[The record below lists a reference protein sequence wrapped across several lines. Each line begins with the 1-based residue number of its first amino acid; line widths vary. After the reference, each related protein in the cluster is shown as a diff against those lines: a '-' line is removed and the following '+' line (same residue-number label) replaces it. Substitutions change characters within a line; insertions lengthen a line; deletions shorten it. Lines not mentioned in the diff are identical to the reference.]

1 MKEFRKNSSQAGKT
15 YSGSL
20 SLDVNPNVQIK
31 VSSDVV
37 KMIFKQQ
44 EETQITLNYSFEL
57 KNEYEGDENE
67 PLGLYSYDESKNEF
81 SFTFEEMELLE
92 RNKHH
97 YLEFSIP
104 SSSVIE
110 ASAELA
116 PIEINGIEGKVV
128 LNNENSSLLIADS
141 KLEGQIE
148 NENGLIEIK
157 NSVINLEIQN
167 ENGPI
172 TIKSCEGNELKVTC
186 ENGPIRLNE
195 ISFANIEVQSE
206 NGPVVCELINVETSN
221 ISIKSEN
228 GPVKVIIPENI
239 PFNLQAKTENAPIRT
254 KQSSSTGGEN
264 CITMNNSDAKV
275 FINIETENG
284 PISVIHDNQL
294 NIKALEKEL
303 KKTSEFI
310 VNITKDIDVNEL
322 KNNINESVVKIKTM
336 IDTGFDKGKTE
347 FNSHFDK
354 VFSNI
359 DKQDVDDFKKNI
371 IGKKDEMLKSLK
383 TAFSKLKNLE
393 VNVSTPD
400 SSKKKSVNDENKEQ
414 SRLKILELLEKGVIS
429 AEEAEKLLKAI
440 DA

>member
-20 SLDVNPNVQIK
+20 SLDVDPNVQIK

-37 KMIFKQQ
+37 KVIFIQQ
-44 EETQITLNYSFEL
+44 EESQITLNYSFEL

-67 PLGLYSYDESKNEF
+67 PLGHYSYDDTKNEF
-81 SFTFEEMELLE
+81 SFTFEEMELIE

-97 YLEFSIP
+97 YLEFNIP
-104 SSSVIE
+104 SGAQIQ

-116 PIEINGIEGKVV
+116 PIEMNGIEGHIT
-128 LNNENSSLLIADS
+128 LANENSSLIIIDS

-148 NENGLIEIK
+148 NENGSIEIR
-157 NSVINLEIQN
+157 NSVINLDIQN

-172 TIKSCEGNELKVTC
+172 TLKSCEGKHLKVTC

-195 ISFANIEVQSE
+195 INFENIEVQSE
-206 NGPVVCELINVETSN
+206 NGPVVCELVNVETSN

-264 CITMNNSDAKV
+264 SITMNNSDAKV
-275 FINIETENG
+275 FIYVETENG
-284 PISVIHDNQL
+284 PISIIHDNQL
-294 NIKALEKEL
+294 IIKALEKEL

-347 FNSHFDK
+347 FSTHFDK
-354 VFSNI
+354 VFPNL
-359 DKQDVDDFKKNI
+359 DKQNVDEFKKNI
-371 IGKKDEMLKSLK
+371 MGKKEEYLKSLK

-393 VNVSTPD
+393 IPVPPNEPN
-400 SSKKKSVNDENKEQ
+400 KKKSVNDEHKEQ

-429 AEEAEKLLKAI
+429 AEEAEKLLRAI
-440 DA
+440 DV